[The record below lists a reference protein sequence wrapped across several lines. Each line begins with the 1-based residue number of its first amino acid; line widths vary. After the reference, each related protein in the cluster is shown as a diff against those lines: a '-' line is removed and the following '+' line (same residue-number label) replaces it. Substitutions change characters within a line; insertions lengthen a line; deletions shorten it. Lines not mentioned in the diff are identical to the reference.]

1 MMKLLVSGLLVVAL
15 ILLLFTCGC
24 TTTPPV
30 ETPTATP
37 TTIATQ
43 APTQVQ
49 TTVATGPGTQA
60 SLAGVTWYLVSFNRG
75 TGSTN
80 VLPGT
85 EITAIFEG
93 NTVYGSA
100 GCNQYS
106 APYQGSLNYM
116 SIGTPS
122 STKMSCSS
130 PAGIMSQ
137 ENYYLQTLRGASSFE
152 INGDILTVYDSGKNA
167 ILSYTKNPGPAAPAP
182 LTGGTWVLKSYI
194 DYKGEIYTPAAGT
207 TITLQFADDGK
218 ISGNAGCNDYFGT
231 YTQTGAN
238 SLVIR
243 DIGSTKMACADQIM
257 VVENSYL
264 GMLPQLN
271 SFYIAGNELFL
282 SDGTGK
288 VTLNYVLQK

>member
-1 MMKLLVSGLLVVAL
+1 MKILVSGLLLVAL
-15 ILLLFTCGC
+15 ILMLFACGC
-24 TTTPPV
+24 TTPPAV
-30 ETPTATP
+30 PTP
-37 TTIATQ
+37 TT
-43 APTQVQ
+43 VQ
-49 TTVATGPGTQA
+49 TTLATPMPTPVQTQVATGPGTQA
-60 SLAGVTWYLVSFNRG
+60 DLSGVTWFLVSFNHG

-80 VLPGT
+80 VLPDT

-106 APYQGSLNYM
+106 APYQGTLNSM
-116 SIGTPS
+116 AIGTPA
-122 STKMSCSS
+122 STKMSCNS

-137 ENYYLQTLRGASSFE
+137 ENYYLSTLRGASSFTV
-152 INGDILTVYDSGKNA
+152 NGDILTVYDSGKNA

-182 LTGGTWVLKSYI
+182 LTGGTWVLKSYV
-194 DYKGEIYTPAAGT
+194 DYKGEIYSPVSGT
-207 TITLQFADDGK
+207 TITILFSDDGK
-218 ISGNAGCNDYFGT
+218 ISGNGGCNNYFGT
-231 YTQTGAN
+231 FTQTGAN
-238 SLVIR
+238 TLVMK

-271 SFYIAGNELFL
+271 TFYIAGNELFL

-288 VTLNYVLQK
+288 ITLTYTLQK

>member
-1 MMKLLVSGLLVVAL
+1 MKLLVSGLMLVAL
-15 ILLLFTCGC
+15 ILMLFVCGC
-24 TTTPPV
+24 TTTPTV

-60 SLAGVTWYLVSFNRG
+60 SLAGVTWYLVSFNHG

-93 NTVYGSA
+93 NTVYGSG

-194 DYKGEIYTPAAGT
+194 DYKGEIYTPSAGT
-207 TITLQFADDGK
+207 TITLQFSDDGK
-218 ISGNAGCNDYFGT
+218 ISGNAGCNNYFGT
-231 YTQTGAN
+231 FTQTGAN